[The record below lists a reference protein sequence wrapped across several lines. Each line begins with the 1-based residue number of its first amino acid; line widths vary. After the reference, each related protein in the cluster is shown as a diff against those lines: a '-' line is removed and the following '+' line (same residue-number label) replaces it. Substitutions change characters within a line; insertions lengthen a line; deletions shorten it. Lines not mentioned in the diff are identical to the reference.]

1 MIQFITVQPLQQAPI
16 AIEAKKHIPLSI
28 SGTDIKMDQREARSD
43 EQRKIRKIERTTNE
57 RKKLN
62 LHLFSLPAFLRGRDS
77 IVFCHF

>member
-1 MIQFITVQPLQQAPI
+1 MIQFITVQLLQQAPI

-28 SGTDIKMDQREARSD
+28 SGTDIKMDQREGRSD
-43 EQRKIRKIERTTNE
+43 ERKIRKIERTTNE